1 MQNPYLLYQ
10 EQRIQ
15 HASPGERV
23 LMLYDG
29 ALRFLRG
36 ASLAMETGNA
46 AGQSHNLDR
55 AQSILLGL
63 ISSLN
68 IQEGGE
74 LAICLLR
81 VYEYCYNRLCDASA
95 NDDVTAI
102 TEVAALLNNLR
113 GAWADAAAQV
123 ERGQEA
129 ETSPLAMTA

>member
-68 IQEGGE
+68 IQEGRAGH
-74 LAICLLR
+74 LP
-81 VYEYCYNRLCDASA
+81 
-95 NDDVTAI
+95 
-102 TEVAALLNNLR
+102 VA
-113 GAWADAAAQV
+113 GV
-123 ERGQEA
+123 
-129 ETSPLAMTA
+129 